1 MRDIGEVRQI
11 VRVQS
16 QKAQIIKKF
25 RVREGEMMMGAERGR
40 MRFEDRRRES
50 YPGDTKVAHLRAFRK
65 KQPC

>member
-1 MRDIGEVRQI
+1 
-11 VRVQS
+11 
-16 QKAQIIKKF
+16 
-25 RVREGEMMMGAERGR
+25 MMGAERGR